1 MKERTG
7 LVGVETPVSMRI
19 ASSGWH
25 FSRAFVTHVWV
36 LVVAAIAWELIA
48 RSANVFYFP
57 PFTTVLEH
65 GKQMWFSGPA
75 SSAWLTQAFMADVV
89 SSILRVVLGLL
100 IAVAFGVVMGTAIG
114 LMPRLGDFVD
124 PTLQFARSVPPVA
137 LVPIFMLLFG
147 IGSEMR
153 ITLIAFTSV
162 WPILLNTIMGVR
174 SVEPLYHAT
183 ARVFQI
189 GVQERLVHIV
199 LPASAPLILAGLR
212 VSTALALIVM
222 VLSEMVAATSGI
234 GYRLMFEQQSFA
246 LANMWACIVLLGTIG
261 YLFNA
266 IVMLLEK
273 RLLRWLPTPRE

>member
-1 MKERTG
+1 MTG
-7 LVGVETPVSMRI
+7 TGSARVETLASMRL

-36 LVVAAIAWELIA
+36 LIVAAIAWELIA
-48 RSANVFYFP
+48 RSANLFYFP
-57 PFTTVLEH
+57 PLTTVLEH
-65 GKQMWFSGPA
+65 ARQMWFSGPA
-75 SSAWLTQAFMADVV
+75 SSGGCPSFFR
-89 SSILRVVLGLL
+89 RVVPPSFRAAVLGPLAACAQGPL
-100 IAVAFGVVMGTAIG
+100 AHTAFGP
-114 LMPRLGDFVD
+114 LPRWGDLAA
-124 PTLQFARSVPPVA
+124 PTLLSPRPDPPVA

-162 WPILLNTIMGVR
+162 WPILLNTITGVR

-183 ARVFQI
+183 ARLFRI
-189 GVQERLVHIV
+189 GIRKRLVYIV

-261 YLFNA
+261 YLLNA
-266 IVMLLEK
+266 IVVLLEK

>member
-1 MKERTG
+1 MTG
-7 LVGVETPVSMRI
+7 TGSARVETLASMRL

-36 LVVAAIAWELIA
+36 LIVAAIAWELIA
-48 RSANVFYFP
+48 RSANLFYFP
-57 PFTTVLEH
+57 PLTTVLEH
-65 GKQMWFSGPA
+65 ARQMWFSGPA
-75 SSAWLTQAFMADVV
+75 SSGWLTQAFMADVA
-89 SSILRVVLGLL
+89 SSLLRVVLGLL
-100 IAVAFGVVMGTAIG
+100 VAVVLGVLAGTAIG
-114 LMPRLGDFVD
+114 LLPRLGDLVD

-162 WPILLNTIMGVR
+162 WPILLNTITGVR

-183 ARVFQI
+183 ARLFRI
-189 GVQERLVHIV
+189 GIRKRLVYIV

-261 YLFNA
+261 YLLNA
-266 IVMLLEK
+266 IVVLLEK